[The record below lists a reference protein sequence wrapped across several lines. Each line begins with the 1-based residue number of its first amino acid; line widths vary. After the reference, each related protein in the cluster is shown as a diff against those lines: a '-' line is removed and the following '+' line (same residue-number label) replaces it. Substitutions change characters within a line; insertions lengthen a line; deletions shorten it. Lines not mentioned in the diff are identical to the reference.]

1 MTPETKTIVFDELLF
16 ECRYWKGPKPAIV
29 LLHGLSSTSMIW
41 DLICP
46 KLIDSFSC
54 YAIDLRGHGNTSKP
68 NTGYDFHTMIKD
80 INHCIQ
86 MLGLNNFILIGH
98 SWGGNLALNYA
109 SIFKNVDQLI
119 LIDGGFIEFSAIPGI
134 DWPLIKKFL
143 TPPDVSKFKWNELV
157 LKMKKNQPPNISLNW
172 NDQIESIRKNSFIV
186 DKKNYVTR
194 KLTINNHLK
203 ILKNLYNHHPS
214 DLFSKVRIPTKI
226 IEAKRNNIESEV
238 HLGFEFMKEKIFP
251 QIKNLSNYSITIMQ
265 ETLHDIPLHK
275 PDELVNII
283 KEFVKETTPA

>member
-1 MTPETKTIVFDELLF
+1 MAPEIKTIVFDKLLF

-46 KLIDSFSC
+46 KLIDSFSS

-68 NTGYDFHTMIKD
+68 NTGYDFHTIIKD
-80 INHCIQ
+80 INHCIE
-86 MLGLNNFILIGH
+86 MLGLSNFILIGH
-98 SWGGNLALNYA
+98 SWGGNLALDYA
-109 SIFKNVDQLI
+109 SKFKNVKQLI
-119 LIDGGFIEFSAIPGI
+119 LIDGGFIEFTAIPGI
-134 DWPLIKKFL
+134 NWPLIKKFL
-143 TPPDVSKFKWNELV
+143 TPPDVSKLKWDELV
-157 LKMKKNQPPNISLNW
+157 LKMEKNERTNISLNW
-172 NDQIESIRKNSFIV
+172 NEKTKSIRKNSFII
-186 DKKNYVTR
+186 DEKNYVTR

-214 DLFSKVRIPTKI
+214 DLFSKVNIPTKI

-251 QIKNLSNYSITIMQ
+251 QMKIFPNYSITTME

-275 PDELVNII
+275 PEELVNII
-283 KEFVKETTPA
+283 KKFVKETTTS